1 MATKSYDTPFHS
13 QPDQAIPLSRI
24 IEDYGIKIARAVT
37 GMSDRSIRYHV
48 ENFALTIP
56 KQSDVDLKLGVLVM
70 EKLQK

>member
-48 ENFALTIP
+48 EKFALTIP
-56 KQSDVDLKLGVLVM
+56 K
-70 EKLQK
+70 